1 MTQLSLRRHNMI
13 NLKTLTIF
21 VAFALSANI
30 FADENIFYAKAKA
43 LIEAPASELIVIY
56 NKNKV
61 ADICPKGSVGCFT
74 SAEGGKIYMLENIS
88 EIHHDVVLF
97 GLYADYVQYN
107 DSRIIDSNFT
117 CDSNVKFLESK
128 GNISLANLYNNQ
140 CMKHYQ
146 NLKLASR

>member
-1 MTQLSLRRHNMI
+1 
-13 NLKTLTIF
+13 
-21 VAFALSANI
+21 
-30 FADENIFYAKAKA
+30 
-43 LIEAPASELIVIY
+43 
-56 NKNKV
+56 
-61 ADICPKGSVGCFT
+61 
-74 SAEGGKIYMLENIS
+74 MLENIS

-117 CDSNVKFLESK
+117 CDSKVKFLESK